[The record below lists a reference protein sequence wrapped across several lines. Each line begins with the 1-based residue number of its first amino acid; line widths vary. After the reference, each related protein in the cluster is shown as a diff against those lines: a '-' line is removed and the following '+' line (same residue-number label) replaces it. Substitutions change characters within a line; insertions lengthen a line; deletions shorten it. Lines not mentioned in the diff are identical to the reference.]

1 MDRMNLFPVPL
12 FGTEY
17 EGAEKLRK
25 AIVPKLLEIEKND
38 KNPAPYTHGGYTNY
52 HPDTNALNFDECADL
67 KQFILDRGREATQ
80 SLAASNDVM
89 LVGSWF
95 SINRKHSFHPIHN
108 HLPATWSGVYYVQA
122 QEDDAF
128 ITFFDSNK
136 ESNWPWLGFKEN
148 NEYNTPTFSIM
159 PKTGRLLLFPAFLKH
174 TVEQQNKDSERI
186 TISFNLSTK

>member
-1 MDRMNLFPVPL
+1 M
-12 FGTEY
+12 
-17 EGAEKLRK
+17 
-25 AIVPKLLEIEKND
+25 
-38 KNPAPYTHGGYTNY
+38 
-52 HPDTNALNFDECADL
+52 
-67 KQFILDRGREATQ
+67 
-80 SLAASNDVM
+80 
-89 LVGSWF
+89 
-95 SINRKHSFHPIHN
+95 
-108 HLPATWSGVYYVQA
+108 QA